1 VGSSKSH
8 SRYLAELKSGTPSNL
23 CDFLNFRQFR
33 WAVALLNVELCEL
46 KSLYSYIIQKQ
57 LNYVLRISFYLR
69 QVWWK
74 IFLQESNM
82 SSQKNENFRLEEI
95 GQIAVP
101 VSDIDR
107 AITFYRDII
116 GMRFLFQAPPGLGFF
131 DCNGVR
137 LLLDAPAKAQDK
149 NYSSIIYYK
158 VPDLQTAY
166 TILLAR
172 GVVFEQKPEL
182 VAKMPDHELWMAFF
196 RDPDSNLLALMSEVR

>member
-1 VGSSKSH
+1 M
-8 SRYLAELKSGTPSNL
+8 N
-23 CDFLNFRQFR
+23 NQ
-33 WAVALLNVELCEL
+33 
-46 KSLYSYIIQKQ
+46 Q
-57 LNYVLRISFYLR
+57 
-69 QVWWK
+69 
-74 IFLQESNM
+74 
-82 SSQKNENFRLEEI
+82 NENFGLGEI

-107 AITFYRDII
+107 AITFYRDIL
-116 GMRFLFQAPPGLGFF
+116 GMNFLFKAPPGLGFF

-137 LLLDAPAKAQDK
+137 LLLDTPVKKQEK

-158 VPDLQTAY
+158 VSNLQAAY
-166 TILLAR
+166 KTLSER